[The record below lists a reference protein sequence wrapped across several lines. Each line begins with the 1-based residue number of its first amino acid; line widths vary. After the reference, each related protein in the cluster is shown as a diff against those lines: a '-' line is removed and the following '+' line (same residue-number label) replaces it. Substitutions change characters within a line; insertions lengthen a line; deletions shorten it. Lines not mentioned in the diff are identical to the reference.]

1 MTKGVVDAQVNVA
14 AARAALIDT
23 ARELQ
28 LRLQPKTL
36 ARDAWESAKVKG
48 ADIAEEAVD
57 VVRQRPVVTGG
68 IVAAVAMFLARAP
81 IKDGVVRLVDAMT
94 SDDDEA
100 PRKAIKST
108 PRATSTPRSRKP
120 ADPAPKRAPRA
131 RRKTETK

>member
-14 AARAALIDT
+14 TARAALINT

-94 SDDDEA
+94 SDDDK
-100 PRKAIKST
+100 RSKAIKST
-108 PRATSTPRSRKP
+108 PRATSTPRNRKP

>member
-1 MTKGVVDAQVNVA
+1 MTKGVIDARANVA
-14 AARAALIDT
+14 TARTALIDT

-94 SDDDEA
+94 SDDDK
-100 PRKAIKST
+100 RSKAIKST
-108 PRATSTPRSRKP
+108 PQATSTPRNRKP